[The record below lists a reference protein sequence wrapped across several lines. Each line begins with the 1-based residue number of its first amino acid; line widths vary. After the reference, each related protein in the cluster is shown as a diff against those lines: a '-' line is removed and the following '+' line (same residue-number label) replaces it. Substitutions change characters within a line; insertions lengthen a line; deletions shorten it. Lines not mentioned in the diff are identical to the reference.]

1 MLVPKDNRHLLLIN
15 AEDPSQ
21 CTYLRNLEKKK
32 KKKNPASI
40 FLAMYWNL
48 SLKSGDLDL
57 LFFEI
62 WRIWAIFYLK
72 NTLNRSKSDFS
83 SRILAKFRQKKPHWG
98 HNPNQRNRCFKTL
111 KKWRE

>member
-1 MLVPKDNRHLLLIN
+1 VHLL
-15 AEDPSQ
+15 E
-21 CTYLRNLEKKK
+21 EFGKKQK
-32 KKKNPASI
+32 NKKNPASI

-72 NTLNRSKSDFS
+72 NTSNRSKSDFS
-83 SRILAKFRQKKPHWG
+83 SRILAKFRQKKTP
-98 HNPNQRNRCFKTL
+98 L
-111 KKWRE
+111 